1 MPDIRDKNTVNAIA
15 KEYNANGR
23 NKTQA
28 LVKAGY
34 SKSYATGLKGMQ
46 LYDKQVLID
55 AINADQAKIDAKTT
69 YTITVAQAR
78 LDEAYA
84 IAKQQNN
91 PAGMVSSVIASNR
104 MYGFDKDNDM
114 GADQAQELTQSQ
126 AEEARRIANIRL
138 SAVKN
143 EDKAETG

>member
-23 NKTQA
+23 DKANA
-28 LVKAGY
+28 LINCGY
-34 SKSYATGLKGMQ
+34 SDSYAHSHKGL
-46 LYDKQVLID
+46 LLFNKQVLID

-78 LDEAYA
+78 LDDAYA

-114 GADQAQELTQSQ
+114 GTDQAQELTQSQ

-138 SAVKN
+138 IAVKN

>member
-1 MPDIRDKNTVNAIA
+1 MANRLSEEKANAIA
-15 KEYNANGR
+15 SEYMTNGFA
-23 NKTQA
+23 K
-28 LVKAGY
+28 VKALLSVGY
-34 SKSYATGLKGMQ
+34 KPSYANNPGLK
-46 LYDKQVLID
+46 LFDNVRVKQAID
-55 AINADQAKIDAKTT
+55 RIKARNNTKTT

-78 LDEAYA
+78 LDEAYT

-138 SAVKN
+138 NTVKN
-143 EDKAETG
+143 EDKVETG